1 LSNSILISGFDDLD
15 AAARRVAFFS
25 ALYEA
30 DKEQYALFLDHCQ
43 AYAVSAGQA
52 VICQGD
58 AAAQLFFIV
67 AGSVDVTANGQYL
80 GTLPAG
86 ETFGDMTMFV
96 DSRRNAS
103 ITAAEENSA
112 ATLLLALDVSLFGEL
127 NDFSV
132 VSLASKLLFYR
143 LHIQRAR
150 WRLEKNRIQYPQ
162 HIFFERM
169 TRLPEV
175 SANDDDLELSELH
188 RQAVAL
194 THMLLEWNALGI
206 EFGSI
211 LGATGE

>member
-1 LSNSILISGFDDLD
+1 MISGFDDLD

-25 ALYEA
+25 ALHAA
-30 DKEQYALFLDHCQ
+30 DREQYALFLDHCQ
-43 AYAVSAGQA
+43 AYAVNAGQA

-58 AAAQLFFIV
+58 IAAQLFFIV

-127 NDFSV
+127 NDFRV
-132 VSLASKLLFYR
+132 VSLATKLLFYR

-150 WRLEKNRIQYPQ
+150 WRLEKNRIQYP
-162 HIFFERM
+162 HHNFFERM
-169 TRLPEV
+169 TKLPEV
-175 SANDDDLELSELH
+175 SANDDDLELGELH

-206 EFGSI
+206 EFGSV
-211 LGATGE
+211 LGATGET